1 MGMKV
6 SNRVLHDVTNW
17 AGLVRE
23 CLFVDSGFCI
33 RKLWLEAAC
42 LILIAGNVSA
52 RPGDPD
58 DLLATVERNVSA
70 ASVSTNTAGNV
81 VFDFGREA
89 FGRLEIMAP
98 EGSSGEC
105 VVRLGELLDGAG
117 GVNMH
122 PGATIRSAEVRAAV
136 VPGAWS
142 RVPLVADKRNTSGGR
157 EGRAAQVRREH
168 GVVMPFRYAEFVSA
182 PFALGPDSVRQVAVE
197 YPVDRGASSFRCS
210 DERINRVYDFC
221 RHSTIATTF
230 AGLYVDGD
238 RERIPYEGD
247 AYINQLCE
255 YAVHSDYALARA
267 SHEYLM
273 SHATWPTEWK
283 QHSVMM
289 AWTDWMWTG
298 DKRSL
303 ERCYDGLKKDKLLD
317 SCRRNDGLLHTGGRR
332 SKDIVDWPVSE
343 RDGFEFREVN
353 AVVNAF
359 YCRNLRQMADIA
371 AALGKKDD
379 ASFFA
384 QRAEESEAAFRKTFF
399 DEARGVFVDGAGA
412 HHASLHANAI
422 ALAFGLAPKGREGG
436 VADFCVSRG
445 MACSPYFAQYL
456 LDGLFAAGRADA
468 AIALMTASGER
479 SWLGMMEF
487 GATITMEAWS
497 VRIKPNLDMNHA
509 WGAAPINVISRHLLG
524 VTPLE
529 PGFAKI
535 SIRPSFGSL
544 ESASGVVPTAKGGV
558 RVNYAAGVL
567 HVETPAPARVEFA
580 GKVHDIRAGASGHF
594 VNRRTGL

>member
-1 MGMKV
+1 MKGK
-6 SNRVLHDVTNW
+6 RKILHGETDSG
-17 AGLVRE
+17 GLV
-23 CLFVDSGFCI
+23 VDAGFCI
-33 RKLWLEAAC
+33 WKLWLQVTC
-42 LILIAGNVSA
+42 SILLAGSALA
-52 RPGDPD
+52 RPGDPE

-70 ASVSTNTAGNV
+70 ASITTNVAGNV
-81 VFDFGREA
+81 VFDFGREV
-89 FGRLEIMAP
+89 FGRLEIRAP
-98 EGSSGEC
+98 DGASGEC

-136 VPGAWS
+136 EPGVWR
-142 RVPLVADKRNTSGGR
+142 RVPLVADKRNTSGGP
-157 EGRAAQVRREH
+157 EGQAAQVRREH

-182 PFALGPDSVRQVAVE
+182 PFALGPDCVRQVAVE
-197 YPVDRGASSFRCS
+197 YPVDRGASYFHCS
-210 DERINRVYDFC
+210 DERLNKVYDFC

-255 YAVHSDYALARA
+255 YAVHADYALARA

-273 SHATWPTEWK
+273 THATWPTEWK
-283 QHSVMM
+283 QHSIMM

-303 ERCYDGLKKDKLLD
+303 ERFYDSLRKDKLLD
-317 SCRRNDGLLHTGGRR
+317 SCQRNDGLLHTGGRR

-353 AVVNAF
+353 TVVNAF
-359 YCRNLRQMADIA
+359 YCRNLHQMADIA
-371 AALGKKDD
+371 SALGKKDD
-379 ASFFA
+379 ASFFE
-384 QRAEESEAAFRKTFF
+384 QRADEAEEAFRKTFF
-399 DEARGVFVDGAGA
+399 DETRGVFVDGAGA
-412 HHASLHANAI
+412 SHASLHANAI

-436 VADFCVSRG
+436 IADFCVSRG
-445 MACSPYFAQYL
+445 MSCSPYFAQYL

-479 SWLGMMEF
+479 SWLGMMDF

-509 WGAAPINVISRHLLG
+509 WGAAPLNVISRHLLG

-529 PGFAKI
+529 PGFGKI
-535 SIRPSFGSL
+535 SIRPAFGNL
-544 ESASGVVPTAKGGV
+544 KSASGLVPTAKGGV
-558 RVNYAAGVL
+558 RIEYADGVL
-567 HVETPAPARVEFA
+567 RLETPAPARVEFDGKVYEISA
-580 GKVHDIRAGASGHF
+580 GKYSFPAK
-594 VNRRTGL
+594 

>member
-1 MGMKV
+1 MHLAKGADCRPQSRFGTIWAMKV
-6 SNRVLHDVTNW
+6 NLGISCGLALL
-17 AGLVRE
+17 AG
-23 CLFVDSGFCI
+23 
-33 RKLWLEAAC
+33 
-42 LILIAGNVSA
+42 SA
-52 RPGDPD
+52 LARLGDPEE
-58 DLLATVERNVSA
+58 LLATVERTVRP
-70 ASVSTNTAGNV
+70 ASVSTNNAGNV
-81 VFDFGREA
+81 VFDFGREV
-89 FGRLEIMAP
+89 FGRLEILAP
-98 EGSSGEC
+98 EGASGEY

-117 GVNMH
+117 GVNMR

-136 VPGAWS
+136 EPGAWS

-197 YPVDRGASSFRCS
+197 YPVDRDAASFRCS
-210 DERINRVYDFC
+210 DERLNRVYDFC

-273 SHATWPTEWK
+273 DHATWPTEWK

-303 ERCYDGLKKDKLLD
+303 ERCYDKLKKDKLLD
-317 SCRRNDGLLHTGGRR
+317 SCRRKDGLLHTGGRR
-332 SKDIVDWPVSE
+332 SNDIVDWPVSE

-353 AVVNAF
+353 TVVNAF

-371 AALGKKDD
+371 SALGKKDD
-379 ASFFA
+379 ALFFA
-384 QRAEESEAAFRKTFF
+384 QRADETEAAFRETFF

-412 HHASLHANAI
+412 RHASLHANAI

-436 VADFCVSRG
+436 VADFCISRG

-456 LDGLFAAGRADA
+456 LDGLFEAGRADA

-479 SWLGMMEF
+479 SWLGMMDF

-529 PGFAKI
+529 PGFGKI

-544 ESASGVVPTAKGGV
+544 KSASGVVPTAKGGV
-558 RVNYAAGVL
+558 RINYADGVL
-567 HVETPAPARVEFA
+567 HVETPAPARVEFGGKSRDVPA
-580 GKVHDIRAGASGHF
+580 GKHSFAEK
-594 VNRRTGL
+594 